1 MANPEHLEIL
11 KKGVSAWNQWKW
23 DHPAE
28 RPDFTGA
35 DLRNLH
41 VELGDFQ
48 LANFT
53 GANLTGAFLGS
64 SNFGF
69 ANLEGANLTN
79 AVLRYADF
87 NGSLLSEA
95 ILGNANLCHASFHF
109 SPLNDAD
116 LSGADLSSASF
127 RIPQL
132 DGAKLCGAKL
142 QHTLFSHPKLRGTDF
157 TSARF
162 NQTILASA
170 DLSDTKGLNE
180 VIHKGPS
187 QITSDTLYKSQGRIP
202 DEFLRGAGVPED
214 VITHL
219 LPLIRAGDPIQFYS
233 CFISYSGKD
242 EAFAKR
248 LHQRMRAA
256 GLRVWFA
263 PEDMKGGEKL
273 HEQLERAIQLH
284 DRLLLVL
291 SDTSIQSP
299 WVERE
304 IRHACQ
310 TERKEGRRK
319 LFPIRL
325 TDYNTLHEW
334 KCHDS
339 KSGRDLAEEVRQY
352 FIPDFS
358 NWKDHDAFEKSFDKL
373 LADLKSGAKT
383 PDASP
388 K

>member
-1 MANPEHLEIL
+1 MFLTVL
-11 KKGVSAWNQWKW
+11 
-23 DHPAE
+23 
-28 RPDFTGA
+28 A
-35 DLRNLH
+35 D
-41 VELGDFQ
+41 
-48 LANFT
+48 T
-53 GANLTGAFLGS
+53 
-64 SNFGF
+64 
-69 ANLEGANLTN
+69 
-79 AVLRYADF
+79 
-87 NGSLLSEA
+87 
-95 ILGNANLCHASFHF
+95 
-109 SPLNDAD
+109 
-116 LSGADLSSASF
+116 
-127 RIPQL
+127 
-132 DGAKLCGAKL
+132 
-142 QHTLFSHPKLRGTDF
+142 
-157 TSARF
+157 
-162 NQTILASA
+162 
-170 DLSDTKGLNE
+170 DLSDARGLE
-180 VIHKGPS
+180 KVVHSGPS
-187 QITSDTLYKSQGRIP
+187 TIDIHTLYKSRAEIT

-214 VITHL
+214 FITHL
-219 LPLIRAGDPIQFYS
+219 LPLIRAGEPIQFYS

-263 PEDMKGGEKL
+263 PEDLKGGEKL
-273 HEQLERAIQLH
+273 HEQLERAIQVH

-291 SDTSIQSP
+291 SDTSIQSA

-325 TDYNTLHEW
+325 TDFDTLCEW
-334 KCHDS
+334 KCPDS

-373 LADLKSGAKT
+373 LADLKSGGKM
-383 PDASP
+383 PDTSP